1 MSSEQEIAP
10 AGNAAADGQH
20 RPVAEDAQTIVEPAN
35 SVNNNSD
42 ASVGDADTSATI
54 AAPAKL
60 NGLATSGGIKKSQRV
75 RVMGASGKHNDK
87 DLAEMFGK
95 YGDVAKIEPHNYQE
109 GVLVVSMDCVDSAN
123 RAVAELNNVEFQGQ
137 KLILNND
144 SANQRRLNQQRRS
157 APPATSLPLR
167 ENYPLRI
174 LINSDLVGAIIGKG
188 GETIKEITNK
198 TKARVDVKREVVQKN
213 AQPKKSSP
221 RSPEKG
227 DATEA
232 TALSE
237 RLQIVFVYG
246 SPESC
251 SDACREIMSICIG
264 EAKEKGKEEPDLGIL
279 AEDRFC
285 GRIIGKDG
293 KNLNTIREKS
303 KTSIQLSNSP
313 TITTYDSSSPTFSLD
328 RIITVKGSLEGMC
341 QAEKFLSEKLRQ
353 CHTIDMQQY
362 SYAPSVSQGY
372 PAPYQPVEFGYPA
385 PVPGMLPAPGAPL
398 PGYSAPGFRL
408 GMPANPTAATFAP
421 LPSPSAAA
429 AAQYGA
435 AAMQAPTQPPPPP
448 PQPLPAHHH
457 QQQHHGGHLGMVGM
471 MPMAPAGP
479 AMFAPAPPPPQA
491 AVEEIRLDE
500 AVYMRIPHASAG
512 AVIGSD
518 GVSIKKIMEDTKTYV
533 NVSKV
538 NVDPKRDGELPQR
551 LVTIRGPP
559 GNQCRA
565 QWQIFQRVRASVK
578 QQETPDV
585 SERDLRL
592 WTVLRVPKKWIGRII
607 GKQGKTV
614 RNLQATSGCIINLP
628 DEPDMPEERD
638 QSLEIYGNFDC
649 TQLALTKIRALISQA
664 QVLHQ
669 QQLAASL
676 AYPMPAPAMHSYPP
690 MPPVMP
696 PRLAP
701 YPAPRADYMPAHAAM
716 PPMPSYQPPPPPRG
730 PPPPRQQQQQQQPRT
745 AAGPP
750 AVANGHAGL
759 PGSSGDAKQQA
770 SPPMKF
776 DARQRQQKR

>member
-20 RPVAEDAQTIVEPAN
+20 QPVAEDAQTIVEPAN

-353 CHTIDMQQY
+353 CHTSICNSTAMRPPLARATRLPISLPNLAIRLPCQ
-362 SYAPSVSQGY
+362 ACCRPLGLRC
-372 PAPYQPVEFGYPA
+372 PATL
-385 PVPGMLPAPGAPL
+385 LPDFASACPPILRLPRLRLCRRLRPL
-398 PGYSAPGFRL
+398 P
-408 GMPANPTAATFAP
+408 
-421 LPSPSAAA
+421 
-429 AAQYGA
+429 
-435 AAMQAPTQPPPPP
+435 QPNT
-448 PQPLPAHHH
+448 
-457 QQQHHGGHLGMVGM
+457 
-471 MPMAPAGP
+471 
-479 AMFAPAPPPPQA
+479 APPLC
-491 AVEEIRLDE
+491 R
-500 AVYMRIPHASAG
+500 R
-512 AVIGSD
+512 
-518 GVSIKKIMEDTKTYV
+518 
-533 NVSKV
+533 
-538 NVDPKRDGELPQR
+538 QR
-551 LVTIRGPP
+551 NHLLRRRSR
-559 GNQCRA
+559 CR
-565 QWQIFQRVRASVK
+565 
-578 QQETPDV
+578 
-585 SERDLRL
+585 
-592 WTVLRVPKKWIGRII
+592 RII
-607 GKQGKTV
+607 
-614 RNLQATSGCIINLP
+614 TSSSITEAIWAW
-628 DEPDMPEERD
+628 
-638 QSLEIYGNFDC
+638 
-649 TQLALTKIRALISQA
+649 LA
-664 QVLHQ
+664 
-669 QQLAASL
+669 
-676 AYPMPAPAMHSYPP
+676 
-690 MPPVMP
+690 
-696 PRLAP
+696 
-701 YPAPRADYMPAHAAM
+701 
-716 PPMPSYQPPPPPRG
+716 
-730 PPPPRQQQQQQQPRT
+730 
-745 AAGPP
+745 
-750 AVANGHAGL
+750 
-759 PGSSGDAKQQA
+759 
-770 SPPMKF
+770 
-776 DARQRQQKR
+776 